1 VTRSPAMVAVLS
13 SLLLLAPRAARCD
26 TASSVGSG
34 AHVSASFGCDEL
46 MGFAGALREEGD
58 YYRAITEYKRVAHFC
73 SDDTL
78 KQRARMAVG
87 EVLLEAGR
95 YGLVVDW
102 YRGLGTEEARVPSAE
117 LLTGRSLFR
126 LGQYEDTIGLLTP
139 LSRNG
144 ASEEQASEASYY
156 VGLSQIRVGRLQKA
170 EDSLS
175 LVDHASPYSDRA
187 SRYLHLLES
196 RPEPDNKSPF
206 VASVLAVVPGAGYA
220 YSGHYGTALASLVV
234 NGLLGWATADAF
246 RDGNDGAGG
255 FYLLLT
261 AGFYLG
267 NIMGSAQS
275 ATRYNAHQEARFQA
289 MFGE

>member
-1 VTRSPAMVAVLS
+1 
-13 SLLLLAPRAARCD
+13 
-26 TASSVGSG
+26 
-34 AHVSASFGCDEL
+34 
-46 MGFAGALREEGD
+46 
-58 YYRAITEYKRVAHFC
+58 
-73 SDDTL
+73 
-78 KQRARMAVG
+78 
-87 EVLLEAGR
+87 
-95 YGLVVDW
+95 
-102 YRGLGTEEARVPSAE
+102 
-117 LLTGRSLFR
+117 
-126 LGQYEDTIGLLTP
+126 
-139 LSRNG
+139 
-144 ASEEQASEASYY
+144 
-156 VGLSQIRVGRLQKA
+156 VGRLQKA